1 MLPMQIITGVY
12 VHHYQGLTHKSQEPP
27 SFMDKERLIPLE
39 KKWGEKLK
47 TLLEDVD
54 QGDHWRRVGAL
65 LDGQPFK
72 GILEPWQDSLPKH
85 IRTLSGIIYGL
96 ATVLWIGYKPFNRA
110 GRTKHQF
117 FLKIF
122 ESKILNIFG
131 YTINIKYPDTEAEVR
146 ENFGYSKF
154 EGHSAQLVKQVD
166 FLKHE
171 SGKDGV
177 RNILEI
183 GFNAGHSSDLFLR
196 SSRVTRVT
204 SFDRADY
211 YYVRAAKCYIELEYP
226 GRHKL
231 IIGDSKH
238 TLPQYAFENRGRT
251 FDIIFIG
258 SRRDYETALS
268 DLNYCKE
275 MSNDE
280 TLIIIDDTIRNPEWV
295 RDWNGGPVKAWSSMI
310 DQGLIIEQGHVD
322 CRPGRGFSWG
332 RYAT

>member
-1 MLPMQIITGVY
+1 MQIITGVY

-27 SFMDKERLIPLE
+27 SFMDKDRLIPLE

-122 ESKILNIFG
+122 
-131 YTINIKYPDTEAEVR
+131 
-146 ENFGYSKF
+146 GYSKF

-226 GRHKL
+226 GRHEL
-231 IIGDSKH
+231 IIGDSKD
-238 TLPQYAFENRGRT
+238 TLPQYAYENRGRT
-251 FDIIFIG
+251 FDIIFIDG
-258 SRRDYETALS
+258 GHDYETVLS

-280 TLIIIDDTIRNPEWV
+280 TLIIIDDTIRKPE
-295 RDWNGGPVKAWSSMI
+295 
-310 DQGLIIEQGHVD
+310 LIS
-322 CRPGRGFSWG
+322 F
-332 RYAT
+332 